1 MLTHSYDFGA
11 EIFWCCNDNDMS
23 TTNKFLSSEN
33 GLRYDKVAILDAGAQ
48 YGKVIDRKVRELL
61 VESDILPLDTSA
73 SAIRSNGYRGIII
86 SGGPNSVY
94 ADDAPTYDPDIFK
107 LKIPV
112 LGICY
117 GMQLINK
124 EFGGTV
130 SRKNTREDGQQI
142 IEVETSCPLFNRLS
156 RNQTVLL
163 THADSVERLGDKLK
177 VGGRSSNNII
187 TVIYNEVMRI
197 YGVQFHPEVDL
208 TPSGKQM
215 LKNFLCDICGV
226 TPNFTMGSRKEECL
240 KYIKDKVGKN
250 KVLLLVSGGV
260 DSTVCAALLRHALHP
275 SQIIAVHIDNG
286 FMRKDESEKVEKS
299 LRDIG
304 IDLIVRKEVYTF
316 LKGTTQ
322 IKRPGQFSIVETPM
336 LCQTINPEEKR
347 KIIGDIF
354 VKITKD
360 IVEDM
365 KLKPEEVL
373 LAQGTLRPDL
383 IESASNMVSTNAETI
398 KTHHNDTELIREL
411 RNAGRVVEPLSDF
424 HKDEVRELGHDLG
437 IPPELVERQ
446 PFPGPGLAI
455 RILCAEEPFIEKDYS
470 ETQVIAR
477 VIVDYKNKLE
487 KNHALINRVTSA
499 TSETEQHELI
509 RISLNSQIQATVLP
523 IRSVGVQGDKRT
535 YSYVVGL
542 SSSHEPNWDDM
553 MFLAKLIPRI
563 LHNVNRVC
571 YIFGEPVQYQITDI
585 THTTLNNYIIKQ
597 LRQADAIANEILRQA
612 GLQRKIS
619 QMPVILI
626 PVHFDRDPT
635 NRTPSCSRSIVLR
648 PFITSDFMTGVPAI
662 PGSSDL
668 PLHVLRNM
676 VQEISKLDGIS
687 RVLYDL
693 TSKPPGTTEWE

>member
-1 MLTHSYDFGA
+1 
-11 EIFWCCNDNDMS
+11 MS
-23 TTNKFLSSEN
+23 ATNKFLSSEN

-130 SRKNTREDGQQI
+130 SRKNIREDGQQV

-187 TVIYNEVMRI
+187 TAIYNEVMRI

-208 TPSGKQM
+208 TLSGKQM

-354 VKITKD
+354 VKITRD

-383 IESASNMVSTNAETI
+383 IESASNLVSKNAETI

-437 IPPELVERQ
+437 IPLELVERQ

-571 YIFGEPVQYQITDI
+571 YIFGEPIQYQITDI
-585 THTTLNNYIIKQ
+585 THTTLNNYVIKQ
-597 LRQADAIANEILRQA
+597 LRQADAIANDIVRHA
-612 GLQRKIS
+612 GLQRKVS
-619 QMPVILI
+619 QMPIVLI

-648 PFITSDFMTGVPAI
+648 PFITSDFMTGVPAM
-662 PGSSDL
+662 PGSDDL